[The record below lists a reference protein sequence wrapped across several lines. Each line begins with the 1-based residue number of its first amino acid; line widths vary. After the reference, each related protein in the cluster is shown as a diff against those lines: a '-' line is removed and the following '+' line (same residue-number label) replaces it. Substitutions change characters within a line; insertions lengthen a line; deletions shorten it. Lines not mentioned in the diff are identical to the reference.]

1 MTSAAD
7 IKQIFGS
14 ASISSILVENSK
26 PFILDRLIDYI
37 DKYSI
42 TKEAL
47 TLSPDQYK
55 GRILVV
61 DDDVDITHSFS
72 LALQKDGFIVD
83 TYNDPLKALENFK
96 ADLYDLVLLDIKLP
110 TMDGFELYDK
120 IREID
125 RRVKVC
131 FISGYQMNYLALR
144 EQGLQIDCFISKPI
158 KIEDLLRKINAEL
171 A

>member
-1 MTSAAD
+1 MT
-7 IKQIFGS
+7 
-14 ASISSILVENSK
+14 
-26 PFILDRLIDYI
+26 
-37 DKYSI
+37 
-42 TKEAL
+42 
-47 TLSPDQYK
+47 SPDQYK
-55 GRILVV
+55 GRILLV

-83 TYNDPLKALENFK
+83 TYNDPLIALGDFK
-96 ADLYDLVLLDIKLP
+96 GDLYDLVLLDIKLP
-110 TMDGFELYDK
+110 KMDGFELFDK

-144 EQGLQIDCFISKPI
+144 EQGLQIDCFIPKPV
-158 KIEDLLRKINAEL
+158 KIEDLLRRINAEL

>member
-1 MTSAAD
+1 LTSYPE
-7 IKQIFGS
+7 QF
-14 ASISSILVENSK
+14 
-26 PFILDRLIDYI
+26 
-37 DKYSI
+37 
-42 TKEAL
+42 
-47 TLSPDQYK
+47 K
-55 GRILVV
+55 GRILLV

-83 TYNDPLKALENFK
+83 TYNDPLIALGDFK

-110 TMDGFELYDK
+110 KMDGFELYDK

-144 EQGLQIDCFISKPI
+144 EQGLQIDCFISKPV
-158 KIEDLLRKINAEL
+158 KIEDLLRRINAEL

>member
-1 MTSAAD
+1 M
-7 IKQIFGS
+7 
-14 ASISSILVENSK
+14 
-26 PFILDRLIDYI
+26 
-37 DKYSI
+37 YSI
-42 TKEAL
+42 TDEAL
-47 TLSPDQYK
+47 TSSPDQYK
-55 GRILVV
+55 GRILLV

-83 TYNDPLKALENFK
+83 TYNDPLIALGVFK

-110 TMDGFELYDK
+110 KMDGFELYDK

-158 KIEDLLRKINAEL
+158 KIEDLLKKINAEL

>member
-1 MTSAAD
+1 LTS
-7 IKQIFGS
+7 
-14 ASISSILVENSK
+14 
-26 PFILDRLIDYI
+26 
-37 DKYSI
+37 
-42 TKEAL
+42 
-47 TLSPDQYK
+47 SPDQYK
-55 GRILVV
+55 GRILLV

-83 TYNDPLKALENFK
+83 TYNDPLIALGDFK

-110 TMDGFELYDK
+110 KMDGFELYDK

-158 KIEDLLRKINAEL
+158 KIEDLLRRINAEL
-171 A
+171 E

>member
-1 MTSAAD
+1 M
-7 IKQIFGS
+7 
-14 ASISSILVENSK
+14 
-26 PFILDRLIDYI
+26 
-37 DKYSI
+37 YSI

-47 TLSPDQYK
+47 TSSPDQYK

-61 DDDVDITHSFS
+61 DDDMDITHSFA

-83 TYNDPLKALENFK
+83 TYNDPLIALGDFK
-96 ADLYDLVLLDIKLP
+96 PDLYDLVLLDIKLP
-110 TMDGFELYDK
+110 KMNGFELYDK

-144 EQGLQIDCFISKPI
+144 EQGLQIDCFISKPV
-158 KIEDLLRKINAEL
+158 KIEDLLRRINAEL
-171 A
+171 V

>member
-1 MTSAAD
+1 M
-7 IKQIFGS
+7 
-14 ASISSILVENSK
+14 
-26 PFILDRLIDYI
+26 ILDRLIDHI
-37 DKYSI
+37 DTYSI

-47 TLSPDQYK
+47 TSSPDQYK
-55 GRILVV
+55 GRILLV

-83 TYNDPLKALENFK
+83 TYNDPLIALGDFK

-110 TMDGFELYDK
+110 KMDGFELYDR

-144 EQGLQIDCFISKPI
+144 EQGLQIDCFISKPV
-158 KIEDLLRKINAEL
+158 KIEDLLRRINAEL
-171 A
+171 S

>member
-1 MTSAAD
+1 MTS
-7 IKQIFGS
+7 
-14 ASISSILVENSK
+14 
-26 PFILDRLIDYI
+26 
-37 DKYSI
+37 
-42 TKEAL
+42 
-47 TLSPDQYK
+47 SPDQYK
-55 GRILVV
+55 GRILLV

-83 TYNDPLKALENFK
+83 TYNDPLMALGDFK

-110 TMDGFELYDK
+110 KMDGFELYDR

-144 EQGLQIDCFISKPI
+144 EQGLQIDCFISKPV
-158 KIEDLLRKINAEL
+158 KIEDLLRRINAEL
-171 A
+171 P

>member
-1 MTSAAD
+1 M
-7 IKQIFGS
+7 
-14 ASISSILVENSK
+14 
-26 PFILDRLIDYI
+26 ILDRLIDHI
-37 DKYSI
+37 DTYSI

-47 TLSPDQYK
+47 TSSPYQYK
-55 GRILVV
+55 GRILLV

-83 TYNDPLKALENFK
+83 TYNDPLIALGDFK

-110 TMDGFELYDK
+110 KMDGFELYDK

-158 KIEDLLRKINAEL
+158 KIEDLLRRINAEL

>member
-1 MTSAAD
+1 M
-7 IKQIFGS
+7 I
-14 ASISSILVENSK
+14 V
-26 PFILDRLIDYI
+26 LDRLIDHI
-37 DKYSI
+37 DMYSI

-47 TLSPDQYK
+47 TSSPDQYK
-55 GRILVV
+55 GRILLV

-83 TYNDPLKALENFK
+83 TYNDPLMALGDFK

-110 TMDGFELYDK
+110 KMDGFELYDK

-144 EQGLQIDCFISKPI
+144 EQGLQIDCFIPKPI
-158 KIEDLLRKINAEL
+158 KIEDFLRRINEEL

>member
-1 MTSAAD
+1 
-7 IKQIFGS
+7 
-14 ASISSILVENSK
+14 L
-26 PFILDRLIDYI
+26 ILDKLIDHI
-37 DKYSI
+37 DIYST
-42 TKEAL
+42 TKETL
-47 TLSPDQYK
+47 TSSPDQYK
-55 GRILVV
+55 GRILLV

-72 LALQKDGFIVD
+72 LALQKDGFIID
-83 TYNDPLKALENFK
+83 TYNDPLIALRDFK

-110 TMDGFELYDK
+110 KMDGFELYDK

-144 EQGLQIDCFISKPI
+144 EQGLQIDCFISKPV
-158 KIEDLLRKINAEL
+158 KIDDLLRRINAEL

>member
-1 MTSAAD
+1 LTS
-7 IKQIFGS
+7 
-14 ASISSILVENSK
+14 
-26 PFILDRLIDYI
+26 
-37 DKYSI
+37 
-42 TKEAL
+42 
-47 TLSPDQYK
+47 SPDQYK

-61 DDDVDITHSFS
+61 DDDVDITHSFA

-83 TYNDPLKALENFK
+83 TYNDPLIALGDFK

-110 TMDGFELYDK
+110 KMDGFELYDK
-120 IREID
+120 IREMD
-125 RRVKVC
+125 KRVKVC

-158 KIEDLLRKINAEL
+158 NIDDLLKRINTEL

>member
-1 MTSAAD
+1 M
-7 IKQIFGS
+7 
-14 ASISSILVENSK
+14 
-26 PFILDRLIDYI
+26 
-37 DKYSI
+37 YST
-42 TKEAL
+42 TKETL
-47 TLSPDQYK
+47 TSSPDQYK
-55 GRILVV
+55 GRILLV

-83 TYNDPLKALENFK
+83 TYNDPLIALGDFK

-110 TMDGFELYDK
+110 KMDGFELYDK

-144 EQGLQIDCFISKPI
+144 EQGLQIDCFISKPV
-158 KIEDLLRKINAEL
+158 KIEDLLRRINAEL

>member
-1 MTSAAD
+1 MTS
-7 IKQIFGS
+7 
-14 ASISSILVENSK
+14 
-26 PFILDRLIDYI
+26 
-37 DKYSI
+37 
-42 TKEAL
+42 
-47 TLSPDQYK
+47 SPDQYK
-55 GRILVV
+55 GRILLV

-83 TYNDPLKALENFK
+83 TYNDPLIALGDFK

-110 TMDGFELYDK
+110 KMDGFELYDK

-144 EQGLQIDCFISKPI
+144 EQGLQIDCFISKPV
-158 KIEDLLRKINAEL
+158 KIEDLLKKINAEL

>member
-1 MTSAAD
+1 M
-7 IKQIFGS
+7 I
-14 ASISSILVENSK
+14 V
-26 PFILDRLIDYI
+26 LDRLIDHI
-37 DKYSI
+37 DMYSI

-47 TLSPDQYK
+47 TSSPDQYK
-55 GRILVV
+55 GRILLV

-83 TYNDPLKALENFK
+83 TYNDPLIALGDFK

-110 TMDGFELYDK
+110 KMDGFELYDK

-144 EQGLQIDCFISKPI
+144 EQGLQIDCFIPKPI
-158 KIEDLLRKINAEL
+158 KIEDFLRRINEEL

>member
-1 MTSAAD
+1 LTS
-7 IKQIFGS
+7 
-14 ASISSILVENSK
+14 
-26 PFILDRLIDYI
+26 
-37 DKYSI
+37 
-42 TKEAL
+42 
-47 TLSPDQYK
+47 SPDQYK
-55 GRILVV
+55 GRILLV
-61 DDDVDITHSFS
+61 DDDIDITHSFS

-83 TYNDPLKALENFK
+83 TYNDPLMALGDFK

-110 TMDGFELYDK
+110 KMDGFELYDR

-158 KIEDLLRKINAEL
+158 KIEDLLRRINAEL

>member
-1 MTSAAD
+1 
-7 IKQIFGS
+7 
-14 ASISSILVENSK
+14 L
-26 PFILDRLIDYI
+26 ILDRLIDHI
-37 DKYSI
+37 DIYSI
-42 TKEAL
+42 TIEAL
-47 TLSPDQYK
+47 TSSPDQYK
-55 GRILVV
+55 GRILLV

-83 TYNDPLKALENFK
+83 TYNDPLIALGDFK

-110 TMDGFELYDK
+110 KMDGFELYDK

-158 KIEDLLRKINAEL
+158 KIEDLLRRINAEL

>member
-1 MTSAAD
+1 M
-7 IKQIFGS
+7 F
-14 ASISSILVENSK
+14 
-26 PFILDRLIDYI
+26 
-37 DKYSI
+37 
-42 TKEAL
+42 
-47 TLSPDQYK
+47 PDQYK

-83 TYNDPLKALENFK
+83 THNDSLTALENFK

-110 TMDGFELYDK
+110 KMDGFELYDK

>member
-1 MTSAAD
+1 M
-7 IKQIFGS
+7 
-14 ASISSILVENSK
+14 
-26 PFILDRLIDYI
+26 
-37 DKYSI
+37 YSV
-42 TKEAL
+42 TKEDL
-47 TLSPDQYK
+47 TMSPDQYK

-61 DDDVDITHSFS
+61 DDDIDITHSFS

-83 TYNDPLKALENFK
+83 TYNDPLIALENFK

-110 TMDGFELYDK
+110 KMDGFELYDK
-120 IREID
+120 VREID

-158 KIEDLLRKINAEL
+158 KIEDLLRRINAEL

>member
-1 MTSAAD
+1 M
-7 IKQIFGS
+7 
-14 ASISSILVENSK
+14 
-26 PFILDRLIDYI
+26 
-37 DKYSI
+37 YSI

-47 TLSPDQYK
+47 TSSPDQYK
-55 GRILVV
+55 GRILLV
-61 DDDVDITHSFS
+61 DDDVDIIRSFS

-83 TYNDPLKALENFK
+83 MYNDPLIALGDFK
-96 ADLYDLVLLDIKLP
+96 ADLYDLALLDIKLP
-110 TMDGFELYDK
+110 KMDGFELYDK

-144 EQGLQIDCFISKPI
+144 EQGLHIDCFISKPI
-158 KIEDLLRKINAEL
+158 KIEDFLRRINAEL

>member
-1 MTSAAD
+1 M
-7 IKQIFGS
+7 
-14 ASISSILVENSK
+14 
-26 PFILDRLIDYI
+26 
-37 DKYSI
+37 YSI
-42 TKEAL
+42 TEEAL
-47 TLSPDQYK
+47 TSSPDQYK
-55 GRILVV
+55 GRILLV

-83 TYNDPLKALENFK
+83 TYNDPLIALGVFK
-96 ADLYDLVLLDIKLP
+96 ADLYDLVLSDIKLP
-110 TMDGFELYDK
+110 KMDGFELYDK

-158 KIEDLLRKINAEL
+158 KIEDLLKKINAEL

>member
-1 MTSAAD
+1 MT
-7 IKQIFGS
+7 
-14 ASISSILVENSK
+14 
-26 PFILDRLIDYI
+26 P
-37 DKYSI
+37 
-42 TKEAL
+42 
-47 TLSPDQYK
+47 SPDQCK
-55 GRILVV
+55 GRILLV

-72 LALQKDGFIVD
+72 LALQRDGFIVD
-83 TYNDPLKALENFK
+83 KYNDPLIALGDFK

-110 TMDGFELYDK
+110 KMDGFELYDK

-158 KIEDLLRKINAEL
+158 KIEDLLKKINAEL

>member
-1 MTSAAD
+1 MTS
-7 IKQIFGS
+7 
-14 ASISSILVENSK
+14 
-26 PFILDRLIDYI
+26 
-37 DKYSI
+37 
-42 TKEAL
+42 
-47 TLSPDQYK
+47 SPDQYK
-55 GRILVV
+55 GRILLV

-83 TYNDPLKALENFK
+83 TYDDPLIALGDFK
-96 ADLYDLVLLDIKLP
+96 ADLYDLALLDIKLP
-110 TMDGFELYDK
+110 KMDGFELYDK

-144 EQGLQIDCFISKPI
+144 EQGLHIDCFISKPI
-158 KIEDLLRKINAEL
+158 KIEDFLRRINAEL

>member
-1 MTSAAD
+1 LTS
-7 IKQIFGS
+7 
-14 ASISSILVENSK
+14 
-26 PFILDRLIDYI
+26 
-37 DKYSI
+37 
-42 TKEAL
+42 
-47 TLSPDQYK
+47 SPDQYK
-55 GRILVV
+55 GRILLV

-83 TYNDPLKALENFK
+83 TYNDPLIALGDFK

-110 TMDGFELYDK
+110 KMDGFELYDRIK
-120 IREID
+120 EID

-158 KIEDLLRKINAEL
+158 KIEDLLRRINAEL

>member
-1 MTSAAD
+1 LTS
-7 IKQIFGS
+7 
-14 ASISSILVENSK
+14 
-26 PFILDRLIDYI
+26 
-37 DKYSI
+37 
-42 TKEAL
+42 
-47 TLSPDQYK
+47 SPDQYK
-55 GRILVV
+55 GRILLV

-83 TYNDPLKALENFK
+83 TYNDPLIALGDFK

-110 TMDGFELYDK
+110 KLDGFELYDK

-131 FISGYQMNYLALR
+131 FISGYQTNYLALR

-158 KIEDLLRKINAEL
+158 KIEDLLRRINAEL

>member
-1 MTSAAD
+1 LTS
-7 IKQIFGS
+7 
-14 ASISSILVENSK
+14 
-26 PFILDRLIDYI
+26 
-37 DKYSI
+37 
-42 TKEAL
+42 
-47 TLSPDQYK
+47 SPDQYK
-55 GRILVV
+55 GRILLV

-83 TYNDPLKALENFK
+83 TYNDPLIALGDFK

-110 TMDGFELYDK
+110 KMDGFELYDK

-144 EQGLQIDCFISKPI
+144 EQGLQIDCFISKPV
-158 KIEDLLRKINAEL
+158 KIEDLLKKINAEL

>member
-1 MTSAAD
+1 M
-7 IKQIFGS
+7 
-14 ASISSILVENSK
+14 
-26 PFILDRLIDYI
+26 
-37 DKYSI
+37 
-42 TKEAL
+42 
-47 TLSPDQYK
+47 SPDQYK

-61 DDDVDITHSFS
+61 DDDVDITQSFS
-72 LALQKDGFIVD
+72 LALRKDGFIVD
-83 TYNDPLKALENFK
+83 TYNDPLISLENFK

-110 TMDGFELYDK
+110 RMDGFELYDK

-158 KIEDLLRKINAEL
+158 RIEDLLRRINAEL